1 MSGSK
6 IKTYLSKKATT
17 ALGISSVDRS
27 RKIVSLEQIARE
39 TINQTYHEDDPS
51 VAEWFRGLVPSSAG
65 VAEYVSE
72 LFPSAQWVRR
82 YNVHWLMGDVI
93 AGMSKLEMLIQEL
106 ANIMKASL
114 LA

>member
-6 IKTYLSKKATT
+6 IKTYLGRKATT
-17 ALGISSVDRS
+17 VFGASSEERC
-27 RKIVSLEQIARE
+27 RKTASLEQIARE
-39 TINQTYHEDDPS
+39 TINQTYHEEDAS

-82 YNVHWLMGDVI
+82 YNVHWLLGDVI
-93 AGMSKLEMLIQEL
+93 AGT
-106 ANIMKASL
+106 L
-114 LA
+114 LKEYWG